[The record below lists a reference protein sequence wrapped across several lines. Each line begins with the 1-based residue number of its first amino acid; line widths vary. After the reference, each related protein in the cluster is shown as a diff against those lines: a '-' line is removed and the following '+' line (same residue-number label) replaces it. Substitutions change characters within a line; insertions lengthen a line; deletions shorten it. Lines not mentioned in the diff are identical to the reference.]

1 MISSMPSCTKYRHPL
16 SHFILSWRWMKKPWD
31 HVVACLWLNPWKW
44 MRVLLLTFHHTM
56 RRTSATGWISISLR
70 FWEITLTFIKTP
82 PTLPSLGHL
91 WVCPHI
97 HKRAFDCQWIP
108 TPIEEL
114 SISVS
119 MQSWIHLTHNRLW
132 KCCTH
137 LGLLIRSFGLDLWWH
152 AEMCY
157 FHQKF

>member
-1 MISSMPSCTKYRHPL
+1 MHKVQTSTLSLYTKLEMDEDALGPCGCL
-16 SHFILSWRWMKKPWD
+16 L
-31 HVVACLWLNPWKW
+31 VVKSLALKW
-44 MRVLLLTFHHTM
+44 MRDLLLTFHHTM
-56 RRTSATGWISISLR
+56 RCTSATGWISISSR
-70 FWEITLTFIKTP
+70 FWEITLTFSTKH
-82 PTLPSLGHL
+82 LLHYLL
-91 WVCPHI
+91 WVICGCVLTI
-97 HKRAFDCQWIP
+97 HKRAFDCQWTP

>member
-1 MISSMPSCTKYRHPL
+1 MHKVQTSTLSLYTKLEMDEEALGPCGCLLVVKSLKVNERSSS
-16 SHFILSWRWMKKPWD
+16 
-31 HVVACLWLNPWKW
+31 
-44 MRVLLLTFHHTM
+44 FHHTM
-56 RRTSATGWISISLR
+56 RRTSATGWISISLQ

>member
-31 HVVACLWLNPWKW
+31 HVVACLWLNP
-44 MRVLLLTFHHTM
+44 LLLTFHHTM
-56 RRTSATGWISISLR
+56 RCTSATGWISISSR
-70 FWEITLTFIKTP
+70 FWEITLTFSTKH
-82 PTLPSLGHL
+82 LLHYLL
-91 WVCPHI
+91 WVICGCVLTI
-97 HKRAFDCQWIP
+97 HKRAFDCQWTP

-137 LGLLIRSFGLDLWWH
+137 LGLLIRSFGLDLWLH
-152 AEMCY
+152 AEMCS